1 MEKQVVK
8 KNSAGALASLN
19 LRADSG
25 KGAEEIKSDD
35 VSTPIL
41 KILHQLSPECNS
53 RNAKYV
59 EGAKPGMIYSNSFG
73 KLIDG
78 SKGLDIIV
86 AHSQTRYPEWQE
98 KGDGPSAPVGT
109 HLSPPANAKEEIR
122 GIKYRLMNG
131 NYVEKTMYFFVLA
144 MVNGE
149 PRKAVITMRSSNLT
163 PARELNNL
171 ISNLR
176 MTDDK
181 GSFQPAAYSAI
192 FKLKTVEKSAGDKNW
207 HIYKPS
213 LVKMLDVSDQSDAAA
228 YSAAQEFQKQVSAG
242 FNKPKYEKVEET
254 KTEEII

>member
-144 MVNGE
+144 MVNDE

-228 YSAAQEFQKQVSAG
+228 YTAAQEFQKQVSAG
-242 FNKPKYEKVEET
+242 FNKPKYEKVEEA

>member
-1 MEKQVVK
+1 MENQVVK
-8 KNSAGALASLN
+8 KNSAGALAALN

-53 RNAKYV
+53 RNAKFV
-59 EGAKPGMIYSNSFG
+59 EGAKPGMIYSSSFG

-78 SKGLDIIV
+78 QEGLDIIV
-86 AHSQTRYPEWQE
+86 AHTQTRYPEWQE
-98 KGDGPSAPVGT
+98 KGDAPSAPVGT
-109 HLSPPANAKEEIR
+109 HLTPPADAKEEMR
-122 GIKYRLMNG
+122 GIKYRLSNG
-131 NYVEKTMYFFVLA
+131 NYLEKTMYFYVLA
-144 MVNGE
+144 LLENE
-149 PRKAVITMRSSNLT
+149 PRRAVITMRSSNLT

-192 FKLKTVEKSAGDKNW
+192 FKLKTVEKSAGDKTW

-213 LVKMLDVSDQSDAAA
+213 LVRMLDVSDQKDAAM
-228 YSAAQEFQKQVSAG
+228 YKIAQDFQKQVSTG
-242 FNKPKYEKVEET
+242 FNKPKYEKVEEA